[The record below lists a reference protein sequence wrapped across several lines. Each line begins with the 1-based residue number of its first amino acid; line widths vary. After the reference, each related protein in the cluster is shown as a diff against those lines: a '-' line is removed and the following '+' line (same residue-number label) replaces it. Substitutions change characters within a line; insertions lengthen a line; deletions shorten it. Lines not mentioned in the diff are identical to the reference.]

1 MYLTHTN
8 KSINY
13 IQKHR
18 EIYLLMLLALQQ
30 NKKLTYRGILKQ
42 QSAYRGIGGI
52 HRFIKYCKRLGMA
65 TDII

>member
-1 MYLTHTN
+1 MFLNHTT
-8 KSINY
+8 SSVNY

-18 EIYLLMLLALQQ
+18 DIALLLDVALC
-30 NKKLTYRGILKQ
+30 KGEKLTYRRLLQMQK
-42 QSAYRGIGGI
+42 SYKGIGGI